1 MRNKLKVVDSW
12 TFKQLDGKCLSPFSS
27 TIAGCKGSRLG
38 NDEYEMWAHMFLTKT
53 LHVTLSLNSKLWDYL
68 QIDIGCRIATEILES

>member
-1 MRNKLKVVDSW
+1 MVNICHHWAVLLQAARV
-12 TFKQLDGKCLSPFSS
+12 
-27 TIAGCKGSRLG
+27 SRLG
-38 NDEYEMWAHMFLTKT
+38 NDEYEMWAHMFPTGA